1 MRAVIAINRVDHDLL
16 AEISNALPTTLG
28 NGFNMNRWAAGDGTR
43 IRSPFTRFTRPR
55 FIVSR
60 HPRFIRSAEREIK
73 EVGPQAES
81 SSLLDV
87 DAAVVPGATPGRAL
101 DHAFAARPP
110 TFVRHV
116 APVQVTVSLD
126 GTRDD
131 LSRLLAAVDLAA
143 PMDLDASFCVEC
155 RKAPG
160 SVSGGPHGTSAYS
173 CRDVEIAIGSALEGR
188 GYVVDLDRPL
198 QVISVYL
205 EGRTAHLGVSRAD
218 RNVFPK
224 GILRT
229 GPSSGESRISRAE
242 RKLEEALIAFGI
254 SIVPGMKVL
263 DLGAAPGGWTAVL
276 ADRGALVTAVDPA
289 ALHESVEGH
298 PNVTHIKARAEKLR
312 EEGTF
317 DLVTNDMNLEP
328 VDSAKVMLSVASMLR
343 SGGAGIM
350 TIKLPDRRVHLHLKQ
365 TTEILEASYEV
376 EEIRHLPHN
385 RQELTAYLLAL

>member
-1 MRAVIAINRVDHDLL
+1 MKLRRVETLSELREVMDFIDANHPGIFERGVRDFNYYRRRIGRDSPLQLFAEDDGGICAAVLGSSHERHAGLNEYAVSPILDFETTFALLVDALAIGVDEVDLGSFMSHESGPFADLLERLGFSPTLFLQFFGEDREEQRRRALRRVLKDYRPLYTGAWGPAVSAVIAINRVDHDLL

-205 EGRTAHLGVSRAD
+205 EGRD
-218 RNVFPK
+218 RK
-224 GILRT
+224 
-229 GPSSGESRISRAE
+229 
-242 RKLEEALIAFGI
+242 
-254 SIVPGMKVL
+254 
-263 DLGAAPGGWTAVL
+263 
-276 ADRGALVTAVDPA
+276 
-289 ALHESVEGH
+289 SV
-298 PNVTHIKARAEKLR
+298 V
-312 EEGTF
+312 
-317 DLVTNDMNLEP
+317 
-328 VDSAKVMLSVASMLR
+328 
-343 SGGAGIM
+343 
-350 TIKLPDRRVHLHLKQ
+350 
-365 TTEILEASYEV
+365 
-376 EEIRHLPHN
+376 
-385 RQELTAYLLAL
+385 